1 MVVILRFDGIDR
13 TYECNNPR
21 DAEVLHD
28 ALERRYG
35 GKWVEMWDG
44 LNRLR

>member
-13 TYECNNPR
+13 TYKCEHR
-21 DAEVLHD
+21 FDAEVLFD

-35 GKWVEMWDG
+35 SECVEMWDG